1 MSVSVS
7 RTTKMKALT
16 VVVVIAMIA
25 AVRSVGAI
33 RIAGLS
39 ANEIAQNKLTPVISQ
54 IAASSGAPDPSPTV
68 SSSGTSGQPSAS
80 SPTAPGATPK
90 SSTPTP
96 APGAPG
102 HPTPTPTATVPG
114 QPTPV
119 PTKTP
124 VPTATPKP
132 TATPVPTPTP
142 TPASPYKDGTYTAI
156 GSYGSPAGTQRISVT
171 IRLSGGIVA
180 DSSVTAM
187 ADNSTSLQYQND
199 FITHYKAYVTGK
211 AIATLNLGKVSLS
224 SETPI
229 GFNSSVT
236 AIKGQAK

>member
-39 ANEIAQNKLTPVISQ
+39 ANEI
-54 IAASSGAPDPSPTV
+54 
-68 SSSGTSGQPSAS
+68 
-80 SPTAPGATPK
+80 
-90 SSTPTP
+90 
-96 APGAPG
+96 
-102 HPTPTPTATVPG
+102 
-114 QPTPV
+114 
-119 PTKTP
+119 
-124 VPTATPKP
+124 ATPKP